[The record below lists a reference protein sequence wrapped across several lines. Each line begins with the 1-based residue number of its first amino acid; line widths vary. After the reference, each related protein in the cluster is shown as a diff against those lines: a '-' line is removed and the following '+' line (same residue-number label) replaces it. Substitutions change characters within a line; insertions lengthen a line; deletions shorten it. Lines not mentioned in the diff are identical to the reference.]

1 MTRDMEAA
9 VGVFH
14 HLKANLLGEGGGGE
28 AEAGEEFPSEYS
40 EDYNSTASRHF
51 SGKVGSSSADNAE
64 FLNAWRRESFFLLK
78 VTNAFSIKNPLGHC
92 AL

>member
-40 EDYNSTASRHF
+40 EDYNSSASRHF
-51 SGKVGSSSADNAE
+51 SGKVGSRDGNAE
-64 FLNAWRRESFFLLK
+64 FYGTKRR
-78 VTNAFSIKNPLGHC
+78 AFSLFKAPTSAFFIKNLSKHF

>member
-1 MTRDMEAA
+1 MEAA

-40 EDYNSTASRHF
+40 EDYNSSASRHF
-51 SGKVGSSSADNAE
+51 SGKVGSRDGSAE
-64 FLNAWRRESFFLLK
+64 FHNAWRRGSFSLLK
-78 VTNAFSIKNPLGHC
+78 VTTSNAFSIKNPLRHN

>member
-1 MTRDMEAA
+1 MEAA

-51 SGKVGSSSADNAE
+51 SGKVGSRDGNAE
-64 FLNAWRRESFFLLK
+64 FHNAWKRESFSLLK
-78 VTNAFSIKNPLGHC
+78 VTTNAFSIRNPLIHC

>member
-28 AEAGEEFPSEYS
+28 AETGEEFPSEYS

-51 SGKVGSSSADNAE
+51 SGKVGSRDGNAE
-64 FLNAWRRESFFLLK
+64 SFSLLK
-78 VTNAFSIKNPLGHC
+78 VTTNAFSIKNPLRHC

>member
-1 MTRDMEAA
+1 MEAA

-51 SGKVGSSSADNAE
+51 SGKVSSRDGNAE
-64 FLNAWRRESFFLLK
+64 FHS
-78 VTNAFSIKNPLGHC
+78 AFSLLIRTLSQFSQSIKDTGLYCVLH
-92 AL
+92 LLL

>member
-1 MTRDMEAA
+1 MEAA

-51 SGKVGSSSADNAE
+51 SGKVGSRDGNAE
-64 FLNAWRRESFFLLK
+64 SFSLLK
-78 VTNAFSIKNPLGHC
+78 VTNNAISIKNPLRHC
-92 AL
+92 ALDVKL